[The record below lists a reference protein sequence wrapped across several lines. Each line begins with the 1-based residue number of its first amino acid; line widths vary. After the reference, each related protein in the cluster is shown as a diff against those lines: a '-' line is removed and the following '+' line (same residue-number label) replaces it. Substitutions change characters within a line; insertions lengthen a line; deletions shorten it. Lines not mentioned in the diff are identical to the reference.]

1 MCYIIEDVRCA
12 GTIPGTILVEFGIF
26 RACVVL
32 LRMSGALKVYLVIL
46 DETTVMYIG
55 FDSISLRR
63 LPTDS
68 RARALVLA
76 ALVLIFEKSV
86 YEVLC

>member
-1 MCYIIEDVRCA
+1 MDLGFFGFVLFYIEDV
-12 GTIPGTILVEFGIF
+12 
-26 RACVVL
+26 
-32 LRMSGALKVYLVIL
+32 LKVYLVIL

>member
-1 MCYIIEDVRCA
+1 M
-12 GTIPGTILVEFGIF
+12 
-26 RACVVL
+26 
-32 LRMSGALKVYLVIL
+32 LKVYLVIL